1 MLAAIRRASSREALE
16 IKYGHWSSQ
25 EESDF
30 WGAVYEAFRIHTRD
44 FRGNH
49 LHRKTR

>member
-1 MLAAIRRASSREALE
+1 VIL
-16 IKYGHWSSQ
+16 
-25 EESDF
+25 
-30 WGAVYEAFRIHTRD
+30 GAVYEAFRIRTRS